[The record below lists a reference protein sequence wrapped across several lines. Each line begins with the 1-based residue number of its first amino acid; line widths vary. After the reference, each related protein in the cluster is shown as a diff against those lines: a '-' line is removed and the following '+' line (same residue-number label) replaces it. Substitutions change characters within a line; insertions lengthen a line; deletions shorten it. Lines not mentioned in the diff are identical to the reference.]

1 MNVEDTIRD
10 VLENQCSACC
20 MDNDGD
26 REFTVREL
34 TDALREHIAGKL
46 AELLDLEEE
55 YIGLGADGEPV
66 WNEVDQDW
74 MVPVVRPIERIDGDP
89 EARVKTT
96 AECVGTM
103 ADVLS
108 GKKKELF

>member
-20 MDNDGD
+20 MDNDSD
-26 REFTVREL
+26 REFAVREL
-34 TDALREHIAGKL
+34 NDSLREHIAGKL
-46 AELLDLEEE
+46 AEFLNLDEE

-66 WNEVDQDW
+66 WNEANNDW
-74 MVPVVRPIERIDGDP
+74 MVPVVRPFEKRE
-89 EARVKTT
+89 EAEIQTT

-103 ADVLS
+103 ADVIN
-108 GKKKELF
+108 GKKVF